1 MMSSGRVVSHG
12 MTQGRGMMMH
22 RPKACSDIPC
32 SRDEDED
39 LYDNGDEEDEEED
52 EEEDDGDEEDNANG
66 DPKPCSDIPCSHD
79 DEESPLFSPLM
90 CPLSILSSFSLIVV
104 PVKMTMTS

>member
-1 MMSSGRVVSHG
+1 
-12 MTQGRGMMMH
+12 MMMH

-39 LYDNGDEEDEEED
+39 LYDNGDEEDEEEGDGDGDD
-52 EEEDDGDEEDNANG
+52 EEVRADG

-79 DEESPLFSPLM
+79 DEESPL
-90 CPLSILSSFSLIVV
+90 SFSLSCVLF
-104 PVKMTMTS
+104 PFCLPFP

>member
-39 LYDNGDEEDEEED
+39 LYDNGDEEDEEEYEEEG
-52 EEEDDGDEEDNANG
+52 EEEDDGDDEEDNADG
-66 DPKPCSDIPCSHD
+66 DPKPCSQG
-79 DEESPLFSPLM
+79 DEESILFFPLM
-90 CPLSILSSFSLIVV
+90 FPLSILSSFPLIVI
-104 PVKMTMTS
+104 VKMTMTS